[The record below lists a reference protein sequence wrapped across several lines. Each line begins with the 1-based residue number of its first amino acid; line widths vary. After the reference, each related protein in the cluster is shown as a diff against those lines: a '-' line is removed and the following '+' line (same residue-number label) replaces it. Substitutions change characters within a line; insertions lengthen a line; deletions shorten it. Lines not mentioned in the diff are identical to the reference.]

1 MLHELDP
8 SHVVISQVMLLHQ
21 SEAVYVNNQIIA
33 VEILDLLYLMGAL
46 IEQFVKEVEEKVAS
60 ISI

>member
-33 VEILDLLYLMGAL
+33 VEILDLLNLM
-46 IEQFVKEVEEKVAS
+46 VACKGGGGES
-60 ISI
+60 GFYQYINI

>member
-33 VEILDLLYLMGAL
+33 VEILDMIIPIKLFLRTGYRERENM
-46 IEQFVKEVEEKVAS
+46 
-60 ISI
+60 